1 MPSTPVI
8 GEYATTGK
16 PYPGGAVSFK
26 EYDKTAALPTSYNSA
41 LTGYADLGELT
52 EDGFAWNRNIS
63 RSTIKGWS
71 NVPIITTL
79 DEYSST
85 YAMSFMEVRASAL
98 RFLFGEVSGS
108 DGSAVSFDDT
118 PKGLDKIYTVI
129 CDMLFEDGRIARC
142 IIPKGKISNINTTN
156 FKQGEAVT
164 FPVEIMALAGGFTD
178 NDKATARWYISA
190 PGAYTEPVT
199 SGGSGSGSG
208 SGSSSGTGN

>member
-1 MPSTPVI
+1 MPNAPLI

-16 PYPGGAVSFK
+16 PYPGGAVSYK

-52 EDGFAWNRNIS
+52 ADGFGWNRNIS

-79 DEYSST
+79 DEYAST
-85 YAMSFMEVRASAL
+85 YAMSFMEVRASVL
-98 RFLFGEVSGS
+98 RFLFGTVTGS
-108 DGSAVSFDDT
+108 DGAAITFDDT
-118 PKGLDKIYTVI
+118 PEGLDKTYTIV

-142 IIPKGKISNINTTN
+142 IIPKGKISTINSTP
-156 FKQGEAVT
+156 FKQGEAVV
-164 FPVEIMALAGGFTD
+164 FPVEVQALAGGFSD

-199 SGGSGSGSG
+199 SGGSGSS
-208 SGSSSGTGN
+208 SSSGTGN